1 MAFQIPPRA
10 IKSFSK
16 KQLIDSFYRL
26 LCQMDSAPLGSL
38 NWQENKVIFQK
49 YLQILK
55 NHETKE
61 IAALAPQ
68 LLENFPDT
76 KENLQ
81 LCLMMIERW
90 LEKDLPED
98 HFLITTQDTEERKKD
113 EFADRLSINLLLDN
127 LRSSFNVG
135 SLFRSGE
142 AFSVEHIYLCGYTA
156 TPENSKTTKSALG
169 SDQWTNWSHHE
180 DTLEVLDQLKKQG
193 SYIIAMETVSGSENL
208 EQWLPDYSI
217 LKNYRNIVVVLGNER
232 YGLSTPSL
240 KRADKILKIN
250 LTGRKN
256 SLNVGVCGAIVLNHI
271 RTIESNTK

>member
-113 EFADRLSINLLLDN
+113 EFANRLSINLLLDN

-156 TPENSKTTKSALG
+156 TPENSKTAKSALG
-169 SDQWTNWSHHE
+169 SDQWTYWSHHE

>member
-156 TPENSKTTKSALG
+156 TPENSKTAKSALG

-208 EQWLPDYSI
+208 EQWLPNYSI

-232 YGLSTPSL
+232 YGLSSPSL